1 MGPIGF
7 LLRPLPSRPGDII
20 DLIDSNRENQTKWG
34 ERNMLQMKEQDKTS
48 EKEIN
53 EIKISNMLEEFK
65 VIDHKDVHWTT
76 DKSGRTP

>member
-1 MGPIGF
+1 
-7 LLRPLPSRPGDII
+7 
-20 DLIDSNRENQTKWG
+20 
-34 ERNMLQMKEQDKTS
+34 MKEQDKTS